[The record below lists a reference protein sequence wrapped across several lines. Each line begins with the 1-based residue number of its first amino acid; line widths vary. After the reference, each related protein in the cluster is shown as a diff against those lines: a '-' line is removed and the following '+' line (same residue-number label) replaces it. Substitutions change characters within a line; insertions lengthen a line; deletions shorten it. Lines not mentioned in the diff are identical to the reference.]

1 MNNAIVQQI
10 QNHIE
15 TLPAPLAE
23 NVRQRFEDYRS
34 RVDGLPAAGDW
45 CESLPVVWGASDFVS
60 QSMLRYPD
68 LLADLVNSG
77 DLTRPHQT
85 GQLRSRLLSKFGSPM
100 DEATLKQRLRLSR
113 RREMVCIAWRDL
125 AGWASLNEVLAMLTE
140 LADTYI
146 SIALGQL
153 HNRLSQELGVPVGR
167 DSGQSVGLVV
177 LALGKLGGSELNFS
191 SDIDLVFAYP
201 EEGETVGGIR
211 RGRQLTNQEYFIK
224 LGQHLIQVLGEITED
239 GFVFRVD
246 MRLRPNGDSGP
257 LALSFDAME
266 HYYQTHGREWERYAL
281 IKARISADDTN
292 AGEDLLNRLKPFV
305 YRRYLDYGVI
315 DSLRDMKAMINREL
329 QRKGMTEN
337 IKLGPGGI
345 REIEFMVQTFQL
357 IRGGREPT
365 IQQNNFTKTLSSLGG
380 QQMMTEQAIEQ
391 LKAGYDFLRRTEHR
405 LQMVA
410 DRQTQTL
417 PPPGPER
424 ERLAFAMGYA
434 DSESFDQALAH
445 ISRTVHEQFEQ
456 IFVAPQ
462 AQTDEASRNPLH
474 DLWLGTLDEGLA
486 QTILA
491 SVGYQDPAAAWNL
504 LRGLRGVRF
513 YSVLS
518 SAGRDRMDRLI
529 PLLLAA
535 AGLCADPLSTL
546 SRVIGVLEAIG
557 GRTVYLALLV
567 ENPLALSQLIKL
579 CSASAWIAQWISR
592 HPILLDELIN
602 PRLLYRPLEL
612 TQLDDELRQWLAR
625 LPQDDLEAQ
634 MDALREFR
642 HSHVLRVAAADVS
655 EVVDATYVGRALC
668 AIAEVVLGHALNMA
682 YGGLVETYGE
692 PSGVDQGTGM
702 VVIAYGKLG
711 SLEMGYTSDL
721 DLVFVCDD
729 KTVGGQTCGPKTI
742 GNEVFYARLGQRL
755 LHIVGA
761 RTVAGVLYEVDVRLR
776 PNGQSGPLV
785 TNQSALR
792 RYQQEKAWTWEHQAM
807 VRARPVAGDPKL
819 GEQFMGLRRDILCL
833 TRDPQE
839 LAAAVVDMR
848 NKIVV
853 EQMASPPKFFHVKQ
867 DRGGIVDIE
876 FIVQYCV
883 LRWAKGRPGVTRHT
897 DNVGILE
904 DLADAGLLEQ
914 TPKQALVDAYR
925 HYLSIEHRLKL
936 TEQPPWV
943 GEDELVAQ
951 RQKVMEVWK
960 SLLGSPVTS
969 EK

>member
-1 MNNAIVQQI
+1 MNNSIVQQI
-10 QNHIE
+10 E
-15 TLPAPLAE
+15 TRINALPAPLAE

-34 RVDGLPAAGDW
+34 RVDGFPAAGDW
-45 CESLPVVWGASDFVS
+45 CESLPVVWAASDYVS
-60 QSMLRYPD
+60 QSMLRRPD

-77 DLTRPHQT
+77 DLTRPHQA
-85 GQLRSRLLSKFGSPM
+85 GQLRSRVRSQFDSPM
-100 DEATLKQRLRLSR
+100 DEVILKQRLRQSR
-113 RREMVCIAWRDL
+113 CREMVCIAWRDL
-125 AGWASLNEVLAMLTE
+125 AGWASLDEVLAALTE
-140 LADTYI
+140 LADACI
-146 SIALGQL
+146 SIALEQL
-153 HNRLSQELGVPVGR
+153 HSGLSRKLGVPMGR
-167 DSGQSVGLVV
+167 GSGQGVGLVV

-191 SDIDLVFAYP
+191 SDVDLVFAYP
-201 EEGETVGGIR
+201 EEGETQGEIRGG
-211 RGRQLTNQEYFIK
+211 QHLSNQEYFIR
-224 LGQHLIQVLGEITED
+224 LGRCLIRVLDEITAD

-281 IKARISADDTN
+281 IKARIAAGDIK

-305 YRRYLDYGVI
+305 YRRYLDYGAI

-357 IRGGREPT
+357 VRGGREPAL
-365 IQQNNFTKTLSSLGG
+365 QQNNFAKTLSSLGD
-380 QQMMTEQAIEQ
+380 QQIMTDQAIEQ
-391 LKAGYDFLRRTEHR
+391 LKTGYDFLRRTEHR

-434 DSESFDQALAH
+434 DGERFDQALAH
-445 ISRTVHEQFEQ
+445 ISRAVHQQFEQ

-462 AQTDEASRNPLH
+462 AQTDVASPNPLH
-474 DLWLGTLDEGLA
+474 DLWLGALDEGLA
-486 QTILA
+486 QTTLVDA
-491 SVGYQDPAAAWNL
+491 GYKDPVAAWNL
-504 LRGLRGVRF
+504 LRGLRGGRF
-513 YSVLS
+513 YSALS
-518 SAGRDRMDRLI
+518 SVGRDRMDRLM

-535 AGLCADPLSTL
+535 AGLCADPLTTL
-546 SRVIGVLEAIG
+546 SHVIGVLEAIG
-557 GRTVYLALLV
+557 GRTVYLSLLV

-592 HPILLDELIN
+592 HPILLDELID
-602 PRLLYRPLEL
+602 PRLLYRPLDID
-612 TQLDDELRQWLAR
+612 QLDNELRQWLVR

-642 HSHVLRVAAADVS
+642 HSHVLRVAAADIS
-655 EVVDATYVGRALC
+655 EVVDAAYVSRALC
-668 AIAEVVLGHALNMA
+668 AIAEVVLQHALNVA
-682 YGGLVETYGE
+682 YAGLIATYGE
-692 PSGVDQGTGM
+692 PGGVDQGTGM
-702 VVIAYGKLG
+702 AVIAYGKLG
-711 SLEMGYTSDL
+711 SLEMGYSSDL

-729 KTVGGQTCGPKTI
+729 KVVGGQTCGPKTI

-755 LHIVGA
+755 LHIIGT
-761 RTVAGVLYEVDVRLR
+761 RTVAGMLYEVDMRLR

-807 VRARPVAGDPKL
+807 VRARPVAGDPSL
-819 GEQFMGLRRDILCL
+819 GQQFMTLRRDILCL
-833 TRDPQE
+833 ARDPQE
-839 LAAAVVDMR
+839 LATAVVGMR
-848 NKIVV
+848 NKIAAEKVV
-853 EQMASPPKFFHVKQ
+853 SPPKSFHVKQ

-876 FIVQYCV
+876 FMVQYCV
-883 LRWAKGRPGVTRHT
+883 LRWANRHPGVTHHT
-897 DNVGILE
+897 DNIGILE

-914 TPKQALVDAYR
+914 AWKQALVDAYR

-943 GEDELVAQ
+943 GKDELVAYS
-951 RQKVMEVWK
+951 QKVVEIWDG
-960 SLLGSPVTS
+960 LLV
-969 EK
+969 EKK

>member
-1 MNNAIVQQI
+1 MNNAIVQLV

-15 TLPAPLAE
+15 TLPAPLSE
-23 NVRQRFEDYRS
+23 NVRQRFEDYMS
-34 RVDGLPAAGDW
+34 CVDRLPTAGNW
-45 CESLPVVWGASDFVS
+45 CESLPVVWAASDYVS
-60 QSMLRYPD
+60 QSMLRYPE
-68 LLADLVNSG
+68 LLTDLVTSG
-77 DLTRPHQT
+77 DLIRSHQV
-85 GQLRSRLLSKFGSPM
+85 GQLRDRVLSQFDSPM
-100 DEATLKQRLRLSR
+100 DEATLKQRLRQSR

-125 AGWASLNEVLAMLTE
+125 AGWAPLDEVLAVLTE
-140 LADTYI
+140 LADTCI

-153 HNRLSQELGVPVGR
+153 HNGLSQELGVPVGR
-167 DSGQSVGLVV
+167 DSGQGVGLVV
-177 LALGKLGGSELNFS
+177 LALGKLGGGELNFS

-201 EEGETVGGIR
+201 EEGETVGGTR
-211 RGRQLTNQEYFIK
+211 GGRQLTNQEYFIR
-224 LGQHLIQVLGEITED
+224 LGRRLIQVLGETTED

-281 IKARISADDTN
+281 IKARIAAGDTH
-292 AGEDLLNRLKPFV
+292 AGTDLLDRLRPFV
-305 YRRYLDYGVI
+305 YRRYLDYGAI

-357 IRGGREPT
+357 VRGGREPA
-365 IQQNNFTKTLSSLGG
+365 IQQNNFAKTLSSLGD
-380 QQMMTEQAIEQ
+380 QQMMTDQALEQ
-391 LKAGYDFLRRTEHR
+391 LKTGYDFLRRTEHR

-445 ISRTVHEQFEQ
+445 VSRAVHEQFEQ

-474 DLWLGTLDEGLA
+474 DLWLGTLDEGSV
-486 QTILA
+486 QTILVEA
-491 SVGYQDPAAAWNL
+491 GYQDSEAAWNL
-504 LRGLRGVRF
+504 LRGLRGGRF
-513 YSVLS
+513 YSALS
-518 SAGRDRMDRLI
+518 SVGRDRMDRLM

-546 SRVIGVLEAIG
+546 RHVIGVLEAIG
-557 GRTVYLALLV
+557 GRTVYLSLLV

-592 HPILLDELIN
+592 HPILLDDLIN
-602 PRLLYRPLEL
+602 PRMLYRPLEFAP
-612 TQLDDELRQWLAR
+612 LDDELRQWLAR
-625 LPQDDLEAQ
+625 LPEDDLEAQ
-634 MDALREFR
+634 MNALREFR
-642 HSHVLRVAAADVS
+642 HSHVLRVAAVDIS
-655 EVVDATYVGRALC
+655 EAVDAAYVGRALC
-668 AIAEVVLGHALNMA
+668 SIAEVVLGHALNMA
-682 YGGLVETYGE
+682 YGSLIKKYGI
-692 PSGVDQGTGM
+692 PGGVDQGVGM
-702 VVIAYGKLG
+702 VVIGYGKLG

-729 KTVGGQTCGPKTI
+729 KVVGGQTCGPKTI

-755 LHIVGA
+755 LHILGT
-761 RTVAGVLYEVDVRLR
+761 RTVAGMLYEVDMRLR
-776 PNGQSGPLV
+776 PNGQSGPMV

-792 RYQQEKAWTWEHQAM
+792 RYQQEKAWTWEHQAL
-807 VRARPVAGDPKL
+807 VRARPVAGDPGVGK
-819 GEQFMGLRRDILCL
+819 QFMVLRKDILCL
-833 TRDPQE
+833 ARDPQE
-839 LAAAVVDMR
+839 LATAVVDMR
-848 NKIVV
+848 NKIAAEKRV
-853 EQMASPPKFFHVKQ
+853 APPKFFHVKQ

-876 FIVQYCV
+876 FMVQYCV
-883 LRWAKGRPGVTRHT
+883 LKWAEEYPDVTHHT
-897 DNVGILE
+897 DNIGILE
-904 DLADAGLLEQ
+904 DLANAGLLEQ
-914 TPKQALVDAYR
+914 VPKQALVDAYR

-943 GEDELVAQ
+943 GEDELVVH
-951 RQKVMEVWK
+951 RQKVMEVWEN
-960 SLLGSPVTS
+960 LLG
-969 EK
+969 